1 MKILYV
7 TTVSST
13 TNFFFSHVN
22 MLIDQGHSVDFA
34 CNVNKPIDQSLLNRG
49 CKVFQINFSRS
60 PLDKTNINS
69 VKEIKKLLQDNLYD
83 IVHVHTPAAAA
94 VPRLAAIKLRKSG
107 LRVIYTAHG
116 FHFFKGAPLKN
127 WLFYYPVEKYLS
139 KYTDVLITINQ
150 EDYERA
156 KHKFKAK
163 KIEYIPGVGI
173 DINKFRNVAVD
184 RGTKRIELG
193 VGKDSYVIVSVGELN
208 KNKNH
213 STVIKAL
220 KKINNPDICYIIC
233 GVGPLKE
240 KLVSLI
246 NKQGLASQV
255 KLLGYRSDIPEI
267 LRASDLFVF
276 PSKREGLSVSLMEA
290 MISGLPIVC
299 SKIRG
304 NIDLI
309 HEEKGGYLVEPDN
322 INGFSEAIQKMIG
335 HEEKISQ
342 FIEYNKERIT
352 VFSDENILNS
362 LMKIFLSEKGF
373 LK

>member
-60 PLDKTNINS
+60 PLDKTNIKS

-83 IVHVHTPAAAA
+83 IVHVHTPVAAA
-94 VPRLAAIKLRKSG
+94 VTRLAAIKLRKNG

-116 FHFFKGAPLKN
+116 FHFFMGAPLNN

-139 KYTDVLITINQ
+139 RYTDILITINQ

-156 KHKFKAK
+156 KRNLNAK
-163 KIEYIPGVGI
+163 QIEYVPGVGI
-173 DINKFRNVAVD
+173 DINKFQNVAVD
-184 RGTKRIELG
+184 KEKKRVELG
-193 VGKDSYVIVSVGELN
+193 IAKEAYVMLSVGELN
-208 KNKNH
+208 ENKNH
-213 STVIKAL
+213 STVIRAL
-220 KKINNPDICYIIC
+220 KSVNNPNITYIIC
-233 GVGPLKE
+233 GQGPLEE
-240 KLVSLI
+240 KLKDLI
-246 NKQGLASQV
+246 KELDLSSQV

-267 LRASDLFVF
+267 LKASDLFVF
-276 PSKREGLSVSLMEA
+276 PSRREGLSVSLMEA
-290 MISGLPIVC
+290 MMSGLPIVC

-304 NIDLI
+304 NTDLV
-309 HEEKGGYLVEPDN
+309 EEGKGGYLVTPNDIE
-322 INGFSEAIQKMIG
+322 GFASAIETMVNNNERAKRFV
-335 HEEKISQ
+335 K
-342 FIEYNKERIT
+342 YNTIRI
-352 VFSDENILNS
+352 VEFSDEKVLERMARIYKS
-362 LMKIFLSEKGF
+362 C
-373 LK
+373 